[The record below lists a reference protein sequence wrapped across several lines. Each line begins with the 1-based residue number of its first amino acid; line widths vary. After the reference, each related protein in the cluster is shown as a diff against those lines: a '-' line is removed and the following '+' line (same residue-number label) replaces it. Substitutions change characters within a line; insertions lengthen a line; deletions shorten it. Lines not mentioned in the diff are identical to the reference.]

1 MRYLVGVGTPRFLNV
16 PNTITLFRLALI
28 PVFLGLFL
36 SHRVEW
42 ALACFGLAAVSDALD
57 GFFARL
63 LNQRSKL
70 GAILDPIADKLL
82 ILSALTALSLE
93 RRLPPWLVGLIALQ
107 NLIMI
112 VGALMVKWK
121 RLEIPAQPSRIG
133 KYATFTL
140 LCLIVLSL
148 VSSSPHAPAQLRPYV
163 AVLGFIAAECIIIST
178 IQYFVRF
185 GYLWFAPSQHRGRT
199 KNLAQG

>member
-1 MRYLVGVGTPRFLNV
+1 LRYLVRVGAPRFLNV
-16 PNTITLFRLALI
+16 PNTITLFRLVLI
-28 PVFLGLFL
+28 PIFLVLFL

-82 ILSALTALSLE
+82 IVAALTALTLE
-93 RRLPPWLVGLIALQ
+93 RRLPLWLVGLIALQ
-107 NLIMI
+107 NLMMI

-148 VSSSPHAPAQLRPYV
+148 VSASPRAPTQLRPYV
-163 AVLGFIAAECIIIST
+163 AVLGFVSAQCIIIST

-185 GYLWFAPSQHRGRT
+185 GYLWFARSQHRSRP
-199 KNLAQG
+199 KKLAQG

>member
-1 MRYLVGVGTPRFLNV
+1 MRYLVGVATPRFLNV
-16 PNTITLFRLALI
+16 PNTITLFRLVLI

-82 ILSALTALSLE
+82 ILAALTALTLE
-93 RRLPPWLVGLIALQ
+93 RRLPIWLVGLIALQ
-107 NLIMI
+107 NLMMI

-148 VSSSPHAPAQLRPYV
+148 VSASPRAPTQLRPYV
-163 AVLGFIAAECIIIST
+163 AVLGFIAAQCIIIST

-185 GYLWFAPSQHRGRT
+185 GYLWFAPSQHHSRP
-199 KNLAQG
+199 KKLAQG

>member
-1 MRYLVGVGTPRFLNV
+1 VGAPRFLNV
-16 PNTITLFRLALI
+16 PNTITLFRLVLI
-28 PVFLGLFL
+28 PIFLVLFL

-82 ILSALTALSLE
+82 IVAALTALTLE
-93 RRLPPWLVGLIALQ
+93 RRLPLWLVGLIALQ
-107 NLIMI
+107 NLMMI

-148 VSSSPHAPAQLRPYV
+148 VSASPRAPTQLRPYL
-163 AVLGFIAAECIIIST
+163 AVLGFISAQCIIIST

-185 GYLWFAPSQHRGRT
+185 GYLWFAPSQHRSRP
-199 KNLAQG
+199 KKLAQE

>member
-1 MRYLVGVGTPRFLNV
+1 LRYLVGVGTPRFLNV

-133 KYATFTL
+133 KYATFAL

-148 VSSSPHAPAQLRPYV
+148 VSASPRAPTQLRPYV

-185 GYLWFAPSQHRGRT
+185 GYLWFAPSQHRSRT
-199 KNLAQG
+199 KDLAPG

>member
-1 MRYLVGVGTPRFLNV
+1 MRYLVRVGAPRFLNV
-16 PNTITLFRLALI
+16 PNTITLFRLVLI
-28 PVFLGLFL
+28 PIFLVLFL

-82 ILSALTALSLE
+82 IVAALTALTLE
-93 RRLPPWLVGLIALQ
+93 RRLPLWLVGLIALQ
-107 NLIMI
+107 NLMMI

-148 VSSSPHAPAQLRPYV
+148 VSASPRAPTQLRPYV
-163 AVLGFIAAECIIIST
+163 AVLGFVSAQCIIIST

-185 GYLWFAPSQHRGRT
+185 GYLWFAPSQHRSRP
-199 KNLAQG
+199 KKLAQG

>member
-1 MRYLVGVGTPRFLNV
+1 MRYLVGVGAPRFLNV
-16 PNTITLFRLALI
+16 PNTITLFRLVLI

-82 ILSALTALSLE
+82 IVAALTALTLE
-93 RRLPPWLVGLIALQ
+93 RRLPLWLVGLIALQ
-107 NLIMI
+107 NVLMI

-121 RLEIPAQPSRIG
+121 RLEVPAQPSRIG

-148 VSSSPHAPAQLRPYV
+148 VSASPRAPTQLRPYV
-163 AVLGFIAAECIIIST
+163 AVLGFISAQCIIIST

-185 GYLWFAPSQHRGRT
+185 GYLWFAPSQHRSRS
-199 KNLAQG
+199 KKLAQG

>member
-1 MRYLVGVGTPRFLNV
+1 VGAPRFLNV
-16 PNTITLFRLALI
+16 PNTITLFRLVLI
-28 PVFLGLFL
+28 PIFLVLFL

-82 ILSALTALSLE
+82 IVAALTALTLE
-93 RRLPPWLVGLIALQ
+93 RRLPLWLVGLIALQ
-107 NLIMI
+107 NLMMI

-148 VSSSPHAPAQLRPYV
+148 VSASPRAPTQLRPYV
-163 AVLGFIAAECIIIST
+163 AVLGFVSAQCIIIST

-185 GYLWFAPSQHRGRT
+185 GYLWFAPSQHRSRP
-199 KNLAQG
+199 KKLAQE

>member
-1 MRYLVGVGTPRFLNV
+1 MRYLVRVGAPRFLNV
-16 PNTITLFRLALI
+16 PNTITLFRLVLI
-28 PVFLGLFL
+28 PIFLVLFL

-82 ILSALTALSLE
+82 IVAALTALTLE
-93 RRLPPWLVGLIALQ
+93 RRLPLWLVGLIALQ
-107 NLIMI
+107 NLMMI

-148 VSSSPHAPAQLRPYV
+148 VSASPRAPTQLRPYV
-163 AVLGFIAAECIIIST
+163 AVLGFVSAQCIIIST

-185 GYLWFAPSQHRGRT
+185 GYLWFARSQHRSRP
-199 KNLAQG
+199 KKLAQG